1 MAKKKSNKERRR
13 IHEARRGGGE
23 RGMNKKTDSKSFGIT
38 RPKTAIHRDNL
49 EYNAILDERYGEVR
63 HEGFADGHN
72 REEPALEAALPSD
85 TTVDGAGRNE
95 GAFQLLNQ
103 DTGEFINP
111 WDDDGR
117 DNIPQERGSR
127 LPRVDDGAIRHGDR
141 KDAHPP
147 GIMAAY
153 RKLKMGKVPTFATYY
168 DYLIA
173 DASNLLDGQF
183 QAFLNS
189 TMPSMKAEQQATIRD
204 WQSHL
209 TVLTHP
215 NTQRILMDS
224 RQVGTFDAMDALPPD
239 HWQDKLHSPF
249 HMWYMEF
256 DEPILVGE
264 QEPGHED
271 YLRAILYRGEAGTM
285 ERNPE
290 EEIYSDFAKNVL
302 PAGEKT
308 IYQNITFFLDN
319 GEAPG
324 SQYYES
330 VDRSFLYF
338 LNRGLPMTHMNNL
351 IELADPSEVTEDYPP
366 EALVVAGDPMGIEN
380 RYMGWW
386 ERTIIDYGS
395 LVSWLMV
402 YMMAKGIEIVVAP
415 RSRAERRRDERTEFP
430 KPWHVVR
437 VEPRLVPDGGPSNE
451 SGITHGYRYDVMGHL
466 RFGKHKLASGDYRQT
481 IEWVPPHQ
489 RGLAHELYI
498 PKTSK
503 FVAGKETHPIM
514 DDYFKKP

>member
-1 MAKKKSNKERRR
+1 
-13 IHEARRGGGE
+13 
-23 RGMNKKTDSKSFGIT
+23 MNKKTDSKSFGIT
-38 RPKTAIHRDNL
+38 RPKVETAQKQASEALAEAGRQ
-49 EYNAILDERYGEVR
+49 LDALSPGLL
-63 HEGFADGHN
+63 ADGASRDEFN
-72 REEPALEAALPSD
+72 ASAIINGVYSD
-85 TTVDGAGRNE
+85 NTVDGAGRND
-95 GAFQLLNQ
+95 AASQWLNQ
-103 DTGEFINP
+103 DTGEFETP
-111 WDDDGR
+111 WADDSSDNMPRDG
-117 DNIPQERGSR
+117 G
-127 LPRVDDGAIRHGDR
+127 IRHD
-141 KDAHPP
+141 DYNAHPP
-147 GIMAAY
+147 GIHAAA
-153 RKLKMGKVPTFATYY
+153 RKIKMGKVPTFSTYY

-173 DASNLLDGQF
+173 DADKLMDGQF
-183 QAFLNS
+183 MSFLNS

-239 HWQDKLHSPF
+239 HWQEKLHSPF

-290 EEIYSDFAKNVL
+290 EEIYSDFAKNVF

-308 IYQNITFFLDN
+308 VYQNISFFLDN
-319 GEAPG
+319 GEVPG

-338 LNRGLPMTHMNNL
+338 LNRGLPMTHMNHLLENP
-351 IELADPSEVTEDYPP
+351 DPSEVTEDYPP
-366 EALVVAGDPMGIEN
+366 EALIVAGDPMGIEN

-386 ERTIIDYGS
+386 ERTIIDSGS

-415 RSRAERRRDERTEFP
+415 RSRAARRRDERTEFP

-489 RGLAHELYI
+489 RGLAHELSI

-503 FVAGKETHPIM
+503 FQAGKQTHPIM
-514 DDYFKKP
+514 DNYFKKP